1 MEQVRWLESKGVE
14 CLEAFLVQQL
24 SDEPF
29 NRKRKRLRQLGEREW
44 EIAYRTWRAR
54 FTSDEA
60 GCAIRIEAL
69 SSGYTPEELAS
80 EHDPYEDK
88 GTHRAFAART
98 TG

>member
-1 MEQVRWLESKGVE
+1 LESNGVE

-29 NRKRKRLRQLGEREW
+29 NRKRKRLRQLGEGEW

-60 GCAIRIEAL
+60 GCTIQIEEIA
-69 SSGYTPEELAS
+69 SGYTPEELAS
-80 EHDPYEDK
+80 DQDPYEDK
-88 GTHRAFAART
+88 GVHRAFATRAA
-98 TG
+98 G